1 MARIAGVDLPREKR
15 VEIALT
21 YIFGIGLPTSQRIL
35 DKTAVNPSSRVR
47 DLTDSEVA
55 RLRQIIEREVKVEGA
70 LRTEVAMNIKR
81 LMDIG
86 SYRGGRHRKGL
97 PVRGQRTHTNARTKK
112 GPRRAI
118 RAKKTVESEGIVHIT
133 ATFNNTLI
141 TITDSKGNTV
151 SWGTAG
157 KSGFKGS
164 KKSTSF
170 AATVAAENCAREA
183 YNMGVRRV
191 HVRVQ
196 GPGAG

>member
-1 MARIAGVDLPREKR
+1 MARIAGVDLPRDKR

-35 DKTAVNPSSRVR
+35 DKTAVNPSARVR

-86 SYRGGRHRKGL
+86 TYRGGRHRKGL

-118 RAKKTVESEGIVHIT
+118 AGKKKVIAKK
-133 ATFNNTLI
+133 
-141 TITDSKGNTV
+141 
-151 SWGTAG
+151 
-157 KSGFKGS
+157 
-164 KKSTSF
+164 
-170 AATVAAENCAREA
+170 
-183 YNMGVRRV
+183 
-191 HVRVQ
+191 
-196 GPGAG
+196 